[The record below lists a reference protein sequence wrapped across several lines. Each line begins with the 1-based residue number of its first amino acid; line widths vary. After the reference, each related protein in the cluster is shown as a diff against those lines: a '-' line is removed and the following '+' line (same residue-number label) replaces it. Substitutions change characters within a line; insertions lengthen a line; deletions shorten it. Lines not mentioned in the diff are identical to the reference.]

1 MKTLLKVD
9 FALFQLF
16 HDYSRSPGYLKEAKG
31 NQLVTEDTEPRPS
44 SLKTVQFFRFAFP
57 VVHAKYTKHLVIS
70 RRSCAATAKKF
81 ARKNKTGQGKTNKH
95 KTDHLF
101 CL

>member
-1 MKTLLKVD
+1 METLLEVD

-16 HDYSRSPGYLKEAKG
+16 HYYSRSPRYLKEAKG
-31 NQLVTEDTEPRPS
+31 NQPVAEERGPRPS
-44 SLKTVQFFRFAFP
+44 SLKDIKIFPLAFP
-57 VVHAKYTKHLVIS
+57 VVHAKYTTNLVIS

-81 ARKNKTGQGKTNKH
+81 ARKNKTEQSKTNKH

-101 CL
+101 C

>member
-31 NQLVTEDTEPRPS
+31 NQPVTEDTEPRPS
-44 SLKTVQFFRFAFP
+44 SLKDSKIFS
-57 VVHAKYTKHLVIS
+57 LCL
-70 RRSCAATAKKF
+70 SCCTC
-81 ARKNKTGQGKTNKH
+81 QIY
-95 KTDHLF
+95 
-101 CL
+101 